1 MRPERVGSH
10 AAGWRAAL
18 RACLVISLAFA
29 DSLPAELVLMVGGG
43 VLKVDGFSRTGDQ
56 IELDLSSGGSLTVP
70 VLRIDRILAD
80 EIEKAP
86 ADALSAGHLEVDF
99 SGEQSVPDTPF
110 GDLIFATAKR
120 HAVNPQLVAAMVLTE
135 SAFDPVAVS
144 RKGAAGLLQLM
155 PSTARRFGV
164 TSREVFIPEHNLEAG
179 VRYLRWLIDRFDG
192 DLELALAGYNAGEA
206 SVDRYRGVP
215 PYRETHDYIRRVYS
229 AAVAGDGAGG
239 RE

>member
-1 MRPERVGSH
+1 VV
-10 AAGWRAAL
+10 WRAVL
-18 RACLVISLAFA
+18 GACLLISLAFA
-29 DSLPAELVLMVGGG
+29 HSLPAELVLMVGGG
-43 VLKVDGFSRTGDQ
+43 VLKVNGFSRTGDQ
-56 IELDLSSGGSLTVP
+56 IELDLSSGGTLTVP

-80 EIEKAP
+80 EIERAP
-86 ADALSAGHLEVDF
+86 TDALSAGHLEVDF
-99 SGEQSVPDTPF
+99 NGEQGVPDTPF
-110 GDLIFATAKR
+110 GELIFATAKR
-120 HAVNPQLVAAMVLTE
+120 HAINPQLVAAMVLTE

-164 TSREVFIPEHNLEAG
+164 DSREVFDPERNLEAG

-215 PYRETHDYIRRVYS
+215 PYRETRDYIRRIYS
-229 AAVAGDGAGG
+229 AAVADAGAGA